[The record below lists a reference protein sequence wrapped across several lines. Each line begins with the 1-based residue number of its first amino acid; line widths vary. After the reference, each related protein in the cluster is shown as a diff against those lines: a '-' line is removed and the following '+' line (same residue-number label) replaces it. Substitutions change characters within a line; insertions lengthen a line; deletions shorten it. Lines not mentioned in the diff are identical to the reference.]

1 MNTVIDV
8 LLEIPVDIQRKLA
21 QGTYERVGG
30 VVREADTKHV
40 VTWLKQVSPTET
52 VNQVVNL
59 PTLLSGTAAAGSV
72 LTLGVSVL
80 GFGMLSKQLNKLET
94 QLKETQALLAKINR
108 KLDLSFYA
116 NFAAALDM
124 AQGAMRMQ
132 KEEHRRQ
139 AALQAIDRFL
149 EAEHV
154 YTGLVKEELAQ
165 ASPIADEYLL
175 TLALAYVAEA
185 RCYLE
190 LEEIDSAVAAF
201 ERGETNL
208 RYLVQQYVEM
218 LLSDHASVFLHP
230 SLKDDISL
238 TRLTKIYQ
246 WTAPT
251 LDESQV
257 FDRLREDLFRFR
269 EDRNHWVDE
278 LPPAILMR
286 EEVKGGQKPR
296 KEEALKRLP
305 EALGTLESMTEIH
318 QRFLAYQLE
327 AKALKSLSMPFAT
340 WQNLAPIDSKV
351 LGSDSVV
358 CILPTEPI
366 AL

>member
-1 MNTVIDV
+1 MVSVIEV
-8 LLEIPVDIQRKLA
+8 LLEIPSHVQKGLD
-21 QGTYERVGG
+21 QGIYERVGG
-30 VVREADTKHV
+30 VVREIDTKHV
-40 VTWLKQVSPTET
+40 VSWLKQVFPEDTL
-52 VNQVVNL
+52 NQVTTL
-59 PTLLSGTAAAGSV
+59 PAILSGVVAAGSV
-72 LTLGVSVL
+72 LTLGISVT
-80 GFGMLSKQLNKLET
+80 GFEMMGSQLHKLEN
-94 QLKETQALLAKINR
+94 QLKETQALLEKINR

-124 AQGAMRMQ
+124 AQGALQMQ

-154 YTGLVKEELAQ
+154 YAGLVEEELKY

-190 LEEIDSAVAAF
+190 LEEIDSAIAAL
-201 ERGETNL
+201 ERGEAKL
-208 RYLVQQYVEM
+208 RNLVQRYVEM
-218 LLSDHASVFLHP
+218 LLSDHASIFLHP
-230 SLKDDISL
+230 SLKNSISL

-246 WTAPT
+246 WIDPT
-251 LDESQV
+251 LGESQV
-257 FDRLREDLFRFR
+257 FDNLREDLFQFR
-269 EDRNHWVDE
+269 DDRHRWVDD
-278 LPPAILMR
+278 LPPAILIR
-286 EEVKGGQKPR
+286 EEVKGGQKLR

-305 EALGTLESMTEIH
+305 SALEILESMTETH
-318 QRFLAYQLE
+318 QRFLSYQLE
-327 AKALKSLSMPFAT
+327 TRSLKSLSMSFKD
-340 WQNLAPIDSKV
+340 WQDLKP
-351 LGSDSVV
+351 SDSEVLKNDTVV